1 MKFIRKIHLWLSV
14 PFGIIITLT
23 CFSGAMLVFEPE
35 ITRALQNEI
44 YYVTSSEGEPRPIE
58 ELMETVKAT
67 LPDSVSI
74 TGVTVFAD
82 KERTY
87 QVGLSKPRRAAIFID
102 QYSGEITGRYERLG
116 FFSTMFKLHRWLLD
130 SANPHG
136 EGIKAGKL
144 LVGISTIMFVIALIT
159 GAVMWWQRA
168 RKSVRA
174 HAPSPAE
181 QQPANPALPQHGP
194 RGGFWRSL
202 AISWRNGWPAFWKSL
217 HVAGGMYVIIFLLAM
232 ALTGLTWS
240 FQWYRTAF
248 YAVCGVEHT
257 PRNTKPAPSGKKSEE
272 RGYHGEGRGHGEG
285 HRHGRHGEGRGYH
298 GEEARHGEEGGH
310 GEGHRHRRHS
320 EFRHWQEV
328 FDELKSRYPS
338 APQITVSPEA
348 ASVTLGTAGNPRAAD
363 EYAFNRRSGE
373 LAPAVMYTEAKPAD
387 KLRGWIYAVH
397 TGAWGG
403 LPTRLLWFIAT
414 LLGATLPLTGYY
426 IWIRHLL
433 KKRNAAKTAH

>member
-1 MKFIRKIHLWLSV
+1 MKYIRKIHLWLSV

-44 YYVTSSEGEPRPIE
+44 YYVASSEGEPRPIE

-82 KERTY
+82 KELTY

-102 QYSGEITGRYERLG
+102 QYSGEITGKYERLG

-240 FQWYRTAF
+240 FQWCHAPAYGLLHLDKASLEKAKRSEDRPLSTCWQQRRHPARGWGVAAFCF
-248 YAVCGVEHT
+248 YACA
-257 PRNTKPAPSGKKSEE
+257 PRKASLNLFLGETGQLGLRPAGLS
-272 RGYHGEGRGHGEG
+272 
-285 HRHGRHGEGRGYH
+285 
-298 GEEARHGEEGGH
+298 
-310 GEGHRHRRHS
+310 
-320 EFRHWQEV
+320 
-328 FDELKSRYPS
+328 
-338 APQITVSPEA
+338 
-348 ASVTLGTAGNPRAAD
+348 
-363 EYAFNRRSGE
+363 
-373 LAPAVMYTEAKPAD
+373 LAT
-387 KLRGWIYAVH
+387 I
-397 TGAWGG
+397 
-403 LPTRLLWFIAT
+403 IAQ
-414 LLGATLPLTGYY
+414 LV
-426 IWIRHLL
+426 I
-433 KKRNAAKTAH
+433 